1 MKNFRGFGGGMG
13 GGNMQQL
20 MKQAQ
25 AMQQQM
31 AKAQEEVENA
41 EFEGAA
47 GGEMVKVVIGGNK
60 DLKSIKIAP
69 EVCDPDDIEMLEDLI
84 VAALSDAYAKAEEFK
99 EEKTA
104 SEHYDALKRKQK
116 HYENM
121 RWVIARIIDC
131 NFDDKTKFL
140 TLTFKDNI
148 DDISYTNYEFN
159 KFIKRLNLLNS

>member
-69 EVCDPDDIEMLEDLI
+69 EVCDPDDIEMLQDLV
-84 VAALSDAYAKAEEFK
+84 VAAVNAAIAKAQETSNEE
-99 EEKTA
+99 
-104 SEHYDALKRKQK
+104 
-116 HYENM
+116 M
-121 RWVIARIIDC
+121 ARVTPKMP
-131 NFDDKTKFL
+131 FGM
-140 TLTFKDNI
+140 
-148 DDISYTNYEFN
+148 
-159 KFIKRLNLLNS
+159 

>member
-99 EEKTA
+99 EEKMGQFGG
-104 SEHYDALKRKQK
+104 LG
-116 HYENM
+116 
-121 RWVIARIIDC
+121 
-131 NFDDKTKFL
+131 L
-140 TLTFKDNI
+140 
-148 DDISYTNYEFN
+148 
-159 KFIKRLNLLNS
+159 